1 MTDPF
6 LRQALML
13 AVDGTEPSELRRI
26 MEVQI
31 DAVSENE
38 ARIPAVF
45 ESAGGFSP
53 TIGIIGAVIGL
64 IQVMQHLD
72 HMDEV
77 GRGIAVAFVATI
89 YGVGAANLFFLPAAG
104 KLRQRAR
111 EDQRLR
117 EMALEGVI
125 SILEGMNPRMIEIK
139 LAGFLGSATPLPPG
153 HEPRAGDGE
162 ARLKSGLL
170 KSRRSSDHVHH
181 DRWLVSYADFITLL
195 FAFFVVLYA
204 SSKADQQKQAQ
215 IAQSIRS
222 AFEAL
227 GVFPSPPDSHA
238 APADTTGRFLPST
251 SSSATTLP
259 PHPKS
264 SRTSSVSQNQLAAA
278 LAAQVAQH
286 NIALKLGRDGLV
298 ISLRESG
305 FYDSGSAI
313 PHPQSKPTLDKVA
326 ATIGATPYD
335 IRIEGHT
342 DNVPIHTAQFAS
354 NWELSTARATELA
367 KIFIVSYRF
376 APARLSAAGFAE
388 YHPVAGNDTPEG
400 RSQNRRVDIIVL
412 PRISVIPTQQAH

>member
-1 MTDPF
+1 M
-6 LRQALML
+6 
-13 AVDGTEPSELRRI
+13 
-26 MEVQI
+26 
-31 DAVSENE
+31 
-38 ARIPAVF
+38 
-45 ESAGGFSP
+45 
-53 TIGIIGAVIGL
+53 
-64 IQVMQHLD
+64 
-72 HMDEV
+72 
-77 GRGIAVAFVATI
+77 
-89 YGVGAANLFFLPAAG
+89 
-104 KLRQRAR
+104 
-111 EDQRLR
+111 
-117 EMALEGVI
+117 
-125 SILEGMNPRMIEIK
+125 
-139 LAGFLGSATPLPPG
+139 
-153 HEPRAGDGE
+153 
-162 ARLKSGLL
+162 KSGLL

-238 APADTTGRFLPST
+238 APADPKDV
-251 SSSATTLP
+251 P
-259 PHPKS
+259 PVNVVLGDDLAASPEVQQDLH
-264 SRTSSVSQNQLAAA
+264 RLQNQLAAA

-305 FYDSGSAI
+305 FYDSGSAL
-313 PHPQSKPTLDKVA
+313 PHPQSKPIIDRVA

-367 KIFIVSYRF
+367 KLFIVSYRL

-388 YHPVAGNDTPEG
+388 YHPVAANDTPEG